1 MKKFDEVLQ
10 TSLLWACG
18 LLMFGMMSV
27 IFAQVVAR
35 YVMHQSLSWSEE
47 VGRYIFV
54 WISFLGLA
62 AAFKSGS
69 HVALDLLTKS
79 LARAPRRALELFN
92 GALVAVLASALLISG
107 IRLLEFGTRQH
118 SAALNIPMAY
128 VYIVEPVSGLILLY
142 FSLRALWLTATA
154 KQEG

>member
-1 MKKFDEVLQ
+1 MKKFDEILHAG
-10 TSLLWACG
+10 LLWACG
-18 LLMFGMMSV
+18 ILMFGMMSV

-79 LARAPRRALELFN
+79 LKRTPRRVLEFVN
-92 GALVAVLASALLISG
+92 GALVVVLASALLISG
-107 IRLLEFGTRQH
+107 IRLLEFGMRQRS
-118 SAALNIPMAY
+118 SALDIPMAL
-128 VYIVEPVSGLILLY
+128 VYIVEPISGLILLY
-142 FSLRALWLTATA
+142 FSLRALWLSAAA

>member
-1 MKKFDEVLQ
+1 MKKFDEMLHA
-10 TSLLWACG
+10 SLLWACG
-18 LLMFGMMSV
+18 ILMFGMMSV

-79 LARAPRRALELFN
+79 LTRVPRRALEFFN
-92 GALVAVLASALLISG
+92 GALVVVLASALLVSG
-107 IRLLEFGTRQH
+107 IRLLEFGMRQR
-118 SAALNIPMAY
+118 SPALNIPMAFVY
-128 VYIVEPVSGLILLY
+128 VVEPVSGLLLLY
-142 FSLRALWLTATA
+142 FSLRALWLSATA
-154 KQEG
+154 RQEG